1 MTWHRY
7 SATEL
12 EREYTPASRVEN
24 IQTYLDEY
32 ARAGQIS
39 RQRISHAKMKYG
51 PHDDAWLWLAKNS
64 TPNESNNKLIIF
76 VHGGFWRRLSA
87 DDGTF
92 LTPGWHQLGF
102 SAASIN
108 YSLCPNEPLET
119 LVKQTSQ
126 AIDYL
131 LQSYEPQNITVIGHS
146 AGAQLVAMKLCNPKS
161 PKFGGAIMVSGIF
174 DLEPIV
180 NTSVNDAVRLNEQSA
195 QALSPI
201 NLVANAANTP
211 MKIIWGENETDEF
224 KRQSQEF
231 ATAWSSIR
239 DHSATTQKEFKLRN
253 HFDVLYELTSQDVI
267 DLLGA

>member
-32 ARAGQIS
+32 ARTGQIS
-39 RQRISHAKMKYG
+39 RQKIAHAKLKYDS
-51 PHDDAWLWLAKNS
+51 HNDAWLWLAENAAPK
-64 TPNESNNKLIIF
+64 KLIVF

-92 LTPGWHQLGF
+92 LTPGWHDQGF

-108 YSLCPNEPLET
+108 YSLCPNESLET
-119 LVKQTSQ
+119 LISQ
-126 AIDYL
+126 ISLAIDFL
-131 LQSYEPQNITVIGHS
+131 LQSHAPQDITLIGHS

-195 QALSPI
+195 RTLSPI
-201 NLVANAANTP
+201 NLVASAANTP
-211 MKIIWGENETDEF
+211 MAIIWGENETDEF

-231 ATAWSSIR
+231 ATAWSSINS
-239 DHSATTQKEFKLRN
+239 HATAAQKEFKSRN
-253 HFDVLYELTSQDVI
+253 HFDILHELTSRDVI
-267 DLLGA
+267 DLPSA